1 MDRSKIEF
9 MENLNDEAVLKYID
23 TAISS
28 RTETHKVEFKD
39 ARGGTPGDLWEPISA
54 FCNCPGGGM
63 IVFGVHE
70 DRDAGTVQVV
80 GGLDLATLQE
90 KIVSYLNDLI
100 TNPGRFSLRIVS
112 HSGHQLLVLLL
123 AETDKER
130 KPCCYKRIGLPHG
143 ACIREGNTN
152 RRISEEEMRTF
163 IRYSANYRFDAS
175 QAVDTDLEML
185 SEDKI
190 RAYLEK
196 SAEKVGRRFVDI
208 RPPLKV
214 LKNQGIVGEFEGE
227 VTPTI
232 AGYLIFS
239 KSDPQSRSPFSRY
252 EVRCVRYA
260 GTSAASPIVDK
271 HDVKGCL
278 DVQIEGVLKFI
289 LRNIAMRARLVGA
302 KRVETYEYPEEALRE
317 IVANAII
324 HRDYMV
330 TGTYIQVNIFSN
342 RIDVSNPGN
351 LPPGI
356 TVQNIKDSQFSRNE
370 IIAGVLRNLDYME
383 EFGRGIDLVYS
394 KMQEWELVAPL
405 FKNSSNSFK
414 VTLLGGSFKG
424 LNERQLAI
432 WHYLQDNKTITAKH
446 ATSLFDVVSRA
457 SVNGDLREM
466 VKMGLVVARGS
477 SSNTFYEPKY

>member
-1 MDRSKIEF
+1 M
-9 MENLNDEAVLKYID
+9 
-23 TAISS
+23 
-28 RTETHKVEFKD
+28 
-39 ARGGTPGDLWEPISA
+39 
-54 FCNCPGGGM
+54 
-63 IVFGVHE
+63 
-70 DRDAGTVQVV
+70 
-80 GGLDLATLQE
+80 
-90 KIVSYLNDLI
+90 
-100 TNPGRFSLRIVS
+100 RIVL
-112 HSGHQLLVLLL
+112 HSDIQLLVLLL

-130 KPCCYKRIGLPHG
+130 KPCYNKRLGLPHG

-152 RRISEEEMRTF
+152 RRISDEEMRTF
-163 IRYSANYRFDAS
+163 IRYSANYRYDAS
-175 QAVDTDLEML
+175 RAVGTDIEML

-190 RAYLEK
+190 KAYLEK
-196 SAEKVGRRFVDI
+196 SAKRVGRRFIDNK
-208 RPPLKV
+208 PSLKV
-214 LKNQGIVGEFEGE
+214 LKNLGIVGEFEDE
-227 VTPTI
+227 ETPTI

-239 KSDPQSRSPFSRY
+239 KSDPQSRDPFFRY
-252 EVRCVRYA
+252 VVRCVRYA
-260 GTSAASPIVDK
+260 GSSASSPIVDTQ
-271 HDVKGCL
+271 DVHGCL

-289 LRNIAMRARLVGA
+289 LRNIAMGARLVGA
-302 KRVETYEYPEEALRE
+302 KRVEMYEYPEEALRE

-324 HRDYMV
+324 HRDYMI

-342 RIDVSNPGN
+342 RVEISNPGN

-370 IIAGVLRNLDYME
+370 IIARILRDLDYME

-394 KMQEWELVAPL
+394 KMQEWGLVDPL

-414 VTLLGGSFKG
+414 VTLLGESFKG

-446 ATSLFDVVSRA
+446 ATSLFDAVSRA

-466 VKMGLVVARGS
+466 VGMGLVVAKGS